1 MLEQT
6 ENQAIRDAYS
16 KLVDNLRTKPI
27 GGYQADTPDASEP
40 TAWAGLVLT
49 RAELREEATRAAD
62 WLASLQQTNGSVGV
76 TIDQIQPAWTT
87 SLSILLWQT
96 LDAQKYR
103 TSVEAGIDWALAQKP
118 WTRPIHE
125 NFGHDTMLEGWSW
138 AADTHSWVEPTAFF
152 VKAFHAVGKVEL
164 PRFQQAKEL
173 LIDRLLPS
181 GGANYGNTIMLGQE
195 LLQHLQPTGIVAW
208 ALADYGIEDDRI
220 DKTLDYLAHSLA
232 EPTGVS
238 SLAFG
243 LLGLSANASRYSK
256 SFPMDTYREYV
267 VRATEQLARTNGIYK
282 SAILAYAMQEAF
294 GLKQTG
300 NASEQ
305 EAVG

>member
-16 KLVDNLRTKPI
+16 KLVENLRTRPI
-27 GGYQADTPDASEP
+27 GGYQADSPDASEP

-49 RAELREEATRAAD
+49 KAGLKEEANQSAD
-62 WLASLQQTNGSVGV
+62 WLASLQQQDGSVGV
-76 TIDQIQPAWTT
+76 TIDQTRPAWPT
-87 SLSILLWQT
+87 SLSILLWQI
-96 LDAQKYR
+96 LDAQKYE
-103 TSVEAGIDWALAQKP
+103 TSIEAGIDWALAQTP

-152 VKAFHAVGKVEL
+152 VKAFHAVGKVDL
-164 PRFQQAKEL
+164 PRFKQAKEL

-208 ALADYGIEDDRI
+208 ALADYKIKDDRI
-220 DKTLDYLAHSLA
+220 DKTLDYLAHSLV

-243 LLGLSANASRYSK
+243 LLGLSANMSQYTK
-256 SFPMDTYREYV
+256 SLPSETYRDYV
-267 VRATEQLARTNGIYK
+267 IRASQKSSITSGIYRC
-282 SAILAYAMQEAF
+282 AVLAYAMQETF
-294 GLKQTG
+294 DLKQSD
-300 NASEQ
+300 NASGQ
-305 EAVG
+305 GAIG